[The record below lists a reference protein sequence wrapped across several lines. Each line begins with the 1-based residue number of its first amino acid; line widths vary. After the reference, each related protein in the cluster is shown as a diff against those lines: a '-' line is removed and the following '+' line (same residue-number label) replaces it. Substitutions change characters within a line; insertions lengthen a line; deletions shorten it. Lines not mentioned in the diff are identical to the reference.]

1 MNVNGADYTKNYLR
15 HENLLKGGTISV
27 EMSNQPNQNRG
38 TKEEDMPY
46 SSLSNNNPCE
56 IIYPNLV

>member
-27 EMSNQPNQNRG
+27 EMNNQPNQNRG

-46 SSLSNNNPCE
+46 SFSNNNNP
-56 IIYPNLV
+56 YS

>member
-1 MNVNGADYTKNYLR
+1 
-15 HENLLKGGTISV
+15 LLKGGTISV

-46 SSLSNNNPCE
+46 SFSKQQ
-56 IIYPNLV
+56 

>member
-15 HENLLKGGTISV
+15 HENLLKGGTINV

-38 TKEEDMPY
+38 TKEEDR
-46 SSLSNNNPCE
+46 C
-56 IIYPNLV
+56 NLVSRGQKIF